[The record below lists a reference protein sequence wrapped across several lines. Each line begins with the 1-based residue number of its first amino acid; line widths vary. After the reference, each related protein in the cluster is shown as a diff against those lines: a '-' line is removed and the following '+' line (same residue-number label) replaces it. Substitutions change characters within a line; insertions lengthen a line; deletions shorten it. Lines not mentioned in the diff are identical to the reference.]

1 MSENIN
7 LPSVEDVQEWKKAG
21 VIKFLQENKD
31 KLDFD
36 DDDIDIIK
44 KNKVAGP
51 DLLNY
56 SKEEFRECG
65 LQMGP
70 AKRIFDYV
78 NKIKGE
84 GQVVT
89 TSSREEELLQKLAEL
104 EMQLRKSIYDF
115 DVVVAPKRT
124 KSFKWPANVES
135 TTIEEFK
142 KSIYDIYKTP
152 TLENPAVVLK
162 FLSNGDQYFPR
173 NDVAFREMLRSLVSK
188 SSLKFTV
195 FIETPSK
202 PFNEWTFPKVCQL
215 YELSEDPNPDIDV
228 YPVFSCGSVDLKCK
242 KFQDVVKHLMA
253 ELELRQKTTPLNMS
267 YEATKSIYSY
277 CYLASGVSVYE
288 NNFKIVPEKL
298 VMGHNGQGNLDYA
311 IECLITNR
319 IVGLVEVKKDDF
331 KQGFAQATV
340 QMESSLTCR
349 KRKANE
355 INDECGLDKVWGIVT
370 DAEKWYFMEC
380 TLDKGRPSFKLSEPV
395 IVVYKDENMQMK
407 VERVLSHIIWL
418 LKEAQKPVETSPNGE
433 QSRVLKSKSHHVIL

>member
-1 MSENIN
+1 MSTSAGDKAPLPTIN
-7 LPSVEDVQEWKKAG
+7 EVEEWTETEEL
-21 VIKFLQENKD
+21 IKFLREQNLGLKNNHFAVLREQEFNGVSFLKLNED
-31 KLDFD
+31 KL
-36 DDDIDIIK
+36 
-44 KNKVAGP
+44 
-51 DLLNY
+51 
-56 SKEEFRECG
+56 
-65 LQMGP
+65 
-70 AKRIFDYV
+70 
-78 NKIKGE
+78 IKG
-84 GQVVT
+84 QAVT
-89 TSSREEELLQKLAEL
+89 TSSQKEELLQKVAEL

-173 NDVAFREMLRSLVSK
+173 NDV
-188 SSLKFTV
+188 
-195 FIETPSK
+195 
-202 PFNEWTFPKVCQL
+202 CQL
-215 YELSEDPNPDIDV
+215 YKLSEDPNPDIDV
-228 YPVFSCGSVDLKCK
+228 YPVFLCGSVDLKCK

-298 VMGHNGQGNLDYA
+298 VMGHNGQGNLNYA
-311 IECLITNR
+311 IECLTTNR

-331 KQGFAQATV
+331 KQGFTQATV
-340 QMESSLTCR
+340 QMESSLTCQ

-355 INDECGLDKVWGIVT
+355 INDKCGLDKVWVIVT
-370 DAEKWYFMEC
+370 DAEKWYFMEY

-395 IVVYKDENMQMK
+395 IIVYKDENMQMK
-407 VERVLSHIIWL
+407 VEKVLSHIIWL
-418 LKEAQKPVETSPNGE
+418 LKEAQKPVEASPNGE
-433 QSRVLKSKSHHVIL
+433 QSRVLKKQKSSCNLIDTSN